1 MEPHD
6 IILGGAFL
14 LNKSIVYIVLA
25 ITIFRLLRQL
35 RILLLPRQPQIPLQP
50 QNPRL
55 RGDLGDD
62 RCPIF
67 IIWLQIRS
75 NFLVILM
82 TLDVCKLL
90 DRELEIGDQPQGANQ
105 LLFCFGLA
113 FLVKFI
119 VNDTSDA

>member
-6 IILGGAFL
+6 IILGSAFL
-14 LNKSIVYIVLA
+14 LNKSIAYIVLA

-35 RILLLPRQPQIPLQP
+35 QILPLPRQPQIPLQP

-82 TLDVCKLL
+82 TLD
-90 DRELEIGDQPQGANQ
+90 RELEIGDQPQGANQ

-113 FLVKFI
+113 FLVKFSY
-119 VNDTSDA
+119 NDTSDA